1 MESNK
6 RIYKQVVDKFATTLA
21 DQFRIDNK
29 NPDLDYVIAY
39 CESARDGFLPK
50 TRLKI
55 DTIEAEVLK
64 EYNALEHPIGRIDPL
79 HILMR
84 NLFNAVTLALAN
96 RLSLE
101 SIIPLEGEP
110 LSFDDN
116 RVLRQIDLM
125 FYIVKYSQDPKMLQA
140 VEERY
145 EDIRYAIDQV
155 VKNIQDSDYRLFCI
169 DCGSFKS
176 EHDQQGLPYTITNDY
191 MYVSFELIQRHMI
204 RYNEVIAAYNKNKA
218 AMLNQ
223 QLDTVT
229 YELLN
234 IRKASSVPNEAIF
247 RREAFR
253 PDAFIQMLVDYS
265 IAHTNDNLKILLYQF
280 YGKII
285 EKILEIKYPEEYVR
299 LQSAVAPLVQ
309 SYTDRIQPPIEVHY
323 IIMYL
328 NELKGLGVNIDI
340 IYDIIMKDL
349 EQCIV
354 TKVDEIKGNL
364 QELKGYKVEAKYI
377 IDNNNILSTVF
388 DVK

>member
-21 DQFRIDNK
+21 KQFTIDNK
-29 NPDLDYVIAY
+29 NPDLNYVIAY

-50 TRLKI
+50 TSLKI

-64 EYNALEHPIGRIDPL
+64 EYNTLEHPIGCVDPL
-79 HILMR
+79 CVLMR

-125 FYIVKYSQDPKMLQA
+125 FYIVKYSQDPKLLKA

-155 VKNIQDSDYRLFCI
+155 VKNIQDSDYRLFYV
-169 DCGSFKS
+169 DCGGFKS

-204 RYNEVIAAYNKNKA
+204 KYNEVIAAYNKNKA

-234 IRKASSVPNEAIF
+234 IRRASSVPNEAIF

-253 PDAFIQMLVDYS
+253 PNAFIQMLVDYS

-285 EKILEIKYPEEYVR
+285 EKILEVKYPEEYVR
-299 LQSAVAPLVQ
+299 LQFAVAPLVQ

-328 NELKGLGVNIDI
+328 NELKELGVNIDI

-349 EQCIV
+349 EQCIL

-377 IDNNNILSTVF
+377 IDNNNILSTTF
-388 DVK
+388 DIK

>member
-21 DQFRIDNK
+21 KQFTIDNK
-29 NPDLDYVIAY
+29 NPDLNYVIAY

-50 TRLKI
+50 TSLKI

-64 EYNALEHPIGRIDPL
+64 EYNTLEHPIGCVDPL
-79 HILMR
+79 CVLMR

-125 FYIVKYSQDPKMLQA
+125 FYIVKYSQDPKLLKA

-155 VKNIQDSDYRLFCI
+155 VKNIQDSDYRLFYV
-169 DCGSFKS
+169 DCGGFKS

-204 RYNEVIAAYNKNKA
+204 KYNEVIAAYNKNKA

-234 IRKASSVPNEAIF
+234 IRRASSVPNEAIF
-247 RREAFR
+247 
-253 PDAFIQMLVDYS
+253 
-265 IAHTNDNLKILLYQF
+265 LLA
-280 YGKII
+280 
-285 EKILEIKYPEEYVR
+285 
-299 LQSAVAPLVQ
+299 SA
-309 SYTDRIQPPIEVHY
+309 
-323 IIMYL
+323 
-328 NELKGLGVNIDI
+328 
-340 IYDIIMKDL
+340 
-349 EQCIV
+349 
-354 TKVDEIKGNL
+354 
-364 QELKGYKVEAKYI
+364 
-377 IDNNNILSTVF
+377 
-388 DVK
+388 

>member
-21 DQFRIDNK
+21 DQFKIGNK
-29 NPDLDYVIAY
+29 NPDLSYIIAY

-64 EYNALEHPIGRIDPL
+64 EYNTLKHPLGRVDSL

-84 NLFNAVTLALAN
+84 NLFNAVALALAN

-101 SIIPLEGEP
+101 SIMPLEGEP

-140 VEERY
+140 IEEHY

-155 VKNIQDSDYRLFCI
+155 VKNIQDSDYRLFYVN
-169 DCGSFKS
+169 CGSFKS

-234 IRKASSVPNEAIF
+234 IRRVSSVPNEAIF

-285 EKILEIKYPEEYVR
+285 EKILEVKYPEEYVR

-328 NELKGLGVNIDI
+328 NELKGLGVDIDI

-349 EQCIV
+349 EQCIL

-377 IDNNNILSTVF
+377 IDNNNILSTTF
-388 DVK
+388 DIK

>member
-6 RIYKQVVDKFATTLA
+6 RIYQQIVDKFATTLA
-21 DQFRIDNK
+21 KQFTIDNK
-29 NPDLDYVIAY
+29 NPDLNYVIAY
-39 CESARDGFLPK
+39 CESARDGFLLK
-50 TRLKI
+50 TSLKI

-64 EYNALEHPIGRIDPL
+64 EYNTLEHPLGRVDPL
-79 HILMR
+79 CVLMR
-84 NLFNAVTLALAN
+84 NLFNAVALALAN

-101 SIIPLEGEP
+101 SIIPLEDEP

-116 RVLRQIDLM
+116 RVLRHIDLM
-125 FYIVKYSQDPKMLQA
+125 FYIVKYSQDSKLLKA
-140 VEERY
+140 VEECY

-155 VKNIQDSDYRLFCI
+155 VKNIQDSDYRLFYI

-204 RYNEVIAAYNKNKA
+204 KYNEVIAAYNKNKA

-234 IRKASSVPNEAIF
+234 IRRASSIPNEAIF

-253 PDAFIQMLVDYS
+253 PNAFIQMLVDYS

-285 EKILEIKYPEEYVR
+285 EKILEVKYPQEYTR

-323 IIMYL
+323 IIMCL

-349 EQCIV
+349 EQCIL

-377 IDNNNILSTVF
+377 IDNNNILSTTF
-388 DVK
+388 DIK

>member
-21 DQFRIDNK
+21 DQFKIDNK
-29 NPDLDYVIAY
+29 NPDLSYIIAY

-50 TRLKI
+50 SRLKI
-55 DTIEAEVLK
+55 DIIEAEVLK
-64 EYNALEHPIGRIDPL
+64 EYNTLEHPLGRVDPL
-79 HILMR
+79 CVLMR

-125 FYIVKYSQDPKMLQA
+125 FYTVKYSQDPKMLQA

-145 EDIRYAIDQV
+145 DDIRYAIDQV
-155 VKNIQDSDYRLFCI
+155 VKNIQDSDYRLFYV

-204 RYNEVIAAYNKNKA
+204 KYNEVIAAYNKNKA

-234 IRKASSVPNEAIF
+234 IRRVSSVPNEAIF

-265 IAHTNDNLKILLYQF
+265 IAHTNDNLKIILCQF

-285 EKILEIKYPEEYVR
+285 EKILEVKYPEEHVR

-328 NELKGLGVNIDI
+328 NELKELGVNIDI

-349 EQCIV
+349 EQCIL

-364 QELKGYKVEAKYI
+364 QELRGYKVEAKYI
-377 IDNNNILSTVF
+377 IDNNNILSTTF
-388 DVK
+388 DIK

>member
-6 RIYKQVVDKFATTLA
+6 RIYQQIVDKFATTLA

-29 NPDLDYVIAY
+29 NPDLSYIIAY

-50 TRLKI
+50 SRLKI

-64 EYNALEHPIGRIDPL
+64 EYNTLEHPIGRIDPL
-79 HILMR
+79 CVLMR

-96 RLSLE
+96 KLSLE
-101 SIIPLEGEP
+101 SVIELEDEP

-116 RVLRQIDLM
+116 RVLRHIDLM
-125 FYIVKYSQDPKMLQA
+125 FYTVKYAQDPKMLQA
-140 VEERY
+140 VEEHY
-145 EDIRYAIDQV
+145 DDIRYAIRQV
-155 VKNIQDSDYRLFCI
+155 VMNIRESNYSLFYTDYS
-169 DCGSFKS
+169 GHESKYN
-176 EHDQQGLPYTITNDY
+176 QQGLPYAVNNEY

-204 RYNEVIAAYNKNKA
+204 KYNEVIAVYNKNKA

-234 IRKASSVPNEAIF
+234 IRRASSVPNEAIF

-285 EKILEIKYPEEYVR
+285 EKILEVKYPEEHAR

-349 EQCIV
+349 EQCIL

-377 IDNNNILSTVF
+377 IDNNNILSTTF
-388 DVK
+388 DMK

>member
-6 RIYKQVVDKFATTLA
+6 RIYQQIVDKFATTLA
-21 DQFRIDNK
+21 KQFTIDNK

-64 EYNALEHPIGRIDPL
+64 EYNTLEHPLGRVDPL

-101 SIIPLEGEP
+101 SIIPLEDEP

-116 RVLRQIDLM
+116 RVLRHIDLM
-125 FYIVKYSQDPKMLQA
+125 FYTVKYSQDPKMLQA

-145 EDIRYAIDQV
+145 DDIRYAIRQV
-155 VKNIQDSDYRLFCI
+155 VMNIRESNYSLFYTDYS
-169 DCGSFKS
+169 GHESKYN
-176 EHDQQGLPYTITNDY
+176 QQGLPYAVNNEY

-204 RYNEVIAAYNKNKA
+204 KYNEVIATFNKNRA
-218 AMLNQ
+218 AVLDQ
-223 QLDTVT
+223 QLATT
-229 YELLN
+229 AYELLN
-234 IRKASSVPNEAIF
+234 ARNISNVPNEAIF
-247 RREAFR
+247 RREAFK
-253 PDAFIQMLVDYS
+253 PEAYVQLLVSYA
-265 IAHTNDNLKILLYQF
+265 IAHTNDNLKIILCQF
-280 YGKII
+280 YGKVI
-285 EKILEIKYPEEYVR
+285 EKILEIKYPEEHAR
-299 LQSAVAPLVQ
+299 LMSAVAPLVQ

-328 NELKGLGVNIDI
+328 NELKGLGVDIDI

-349 EQCIV
+349 EQCIL

-377 IDNNNILSTVF
+377 IDNNNILSTTF
-388 DVK
+388 DIK

>member
-21 DQFRIDNK
+21 KQFTIDNK
-29 NPDLDYVIAY
+29 NPDLSYVIAY

-50 TRLKI
+50 SRLKI
-55 DTIEAEVLK
+55 DTIEAEALK
-64 EYNALEHPIGRIDPL
+64 EYNTLEHPIGRVDPL
-79 HILMR
+79 CVLMR

-116 RVLRQIDLM
+116 RVLRHIDLM
-125 FYIVKYSQDPKMLQA
+125 FYIVKYSQDPKLLKA
-140 VEERY
+140 AEKRY

-155 VKNIQDSDYRLFCI
+155 VKNIQDSDYRLFYV
-169 DCGSFKS
+169 DCGGFKS

-204 RYNEVIAAYNKNKA
+204 KYNEVIAAYNKNKA

-223 QLDTVT
+223 QLDTIT

-234 IRKASSVPNEAIF
+234 IRRVSSVPNEAIF

-253 PDAFIQMLVDYS
+253 PNAFIQMLVDYS

-285 EKILEIKYPEEYVR
+285 EKILEIKYPEEYAR

-328 NELKGLGVNIDI
+328 NELKGLGVDIDI

-349 EQCIV
+349 EQCIL

-377 IDNNNILSTVF
+377 IDNNNILSTTF
-388 DVK
+388 DIK